1 MKKKFIYAITA
12 ICALAAG
19 CDYLDTVPGDA
30 ITGDTFWSTAD
41 AIALKQYCNTYYP
54 KLIIGHGDP
63 NGWNCGEMII
73 GEYQSDNVLSAGQ
86 NALTYGQNTVNNS
99 DSRWSWSVVRGCNAF
114 INNYEKSPAPA
125 LEKQKYAGE
134 IYFFKAWDY
143 FNKVRTFGDVPWY
156 DKELGKN
163 DPDLYK
169 GRDSRI
175 FVMNK
180 IVETIDKAIELLPKK
195 TSVSRVSKDAALCLK
210 ARICL
215 YEGTWR
221 RYRGVEGDEDFL
233 RLAYETAG
241 ILMDPGYGYSLYTE
255 GGPDQCYFNLFIQ
268 PDYKNNP
275 EIILS
280 REYDPD
286 INMGNDVS
294 KQHGSHGMSR
304 DCFEE
309 YLCAKTGLP
318 VSLCGCHNPDMGMV
332 AEMKNRD
339 GRLCQTVCIPEAGN
353 PHSNQLFRTINGKIQ
368 GGAPNI
374 QGMLTATDSRPFYAV
389 SSTGYAISKFFSMTD
404 FSKQALHTG
413 TIDAPVMRYAEVL
426 LIRAEAGAEMGLDP
440 ELDKT
445 VNALRE
451 RVGFPFK
458 LEANPV
464 EDPDLVSKYPV
475 IKGPDANLIREIR
488 RERRIELFCENQR
501 WDDIVRWKV
510 GNEVFN
516 LRERRGAPLDARLY
530 SASEIETIKSKVG
543 VDENGFILPYK
554 ESGRLERNFTD
565 KNYLFNVPLDQ
576 ISLNPNLL
584 PQNPGWDE

>member
-12 ICALAAG
+12 ICALTAG

-86 NALTYGQNTVNNS
+86 NALTYGQNTINNS
-99 DSRWSWSVVRGCNAF
+99 DSRWNWSVIRGCNAF

-163 DPDLYK
+163 DPGLYK

-175 FVMNK
+175 FVMDK

-221 RYRGVEGDEDFL
+221 RYRGIEGDETFL

-268 PDYKNNP
+268 PDFKNNP

-294 KQHGSHGMSR
+294 KQHGAHGMSR

-426 LIRAEAGAEMGLDP
+426 LIRAEAGAELGLDP

-464 EDPDLVSKYPV
+464 EDPDLVSKYPD

-516 LRERRGAPLDARLY
+516 LRERRGAPLDTRLY

>member
-1 MKKKFIYAITA
+1 MKKISTIILTFACILT
-12 ICALAAG
+12 G
-19 CDYLDTVPGDA
+19 CNYLDTVPGDSM
-30 ITGDTFWSTAD
+30 TGDTFWSTAD
-41 AIALKQYCNTYYP
+41 AVALRQYCNTYYP
-54 KLIIGHGDP
+54 RLIVGHGDP
-63 NGWNCGEMII
+63 NGWTCGDMIV
-73 GEYQSDNVLSAGQ
+73 GEYQSDNLLSTGQ
-86 NALTYGQNTVNNS
+86 NALTYGQNTINNS
-99 DSRWSWSVVRGCNAF
+99 DSRWNWSTVRGCNAF
-114 INNYEKSPAPA
+114 INNYEKSPAPLA
-125 LEKQKYAGE
+125 EKQKYAGE

-175 FVMNK
+175 VVMDK

-195 TSVSRVSKDAALCLK
+195 TSVSRVSKDAAICLK

-215 YEGTWR
+215 FEGTYR
-221 RYRGVEGDEDFL
+221 RYRDIEGGDDFL
-233 RLAYETAG
+233 KLAYDAAG
-241 ILMDPGYGYSLYTE
+241 MLMDPGFGYSLYTE

-268 PDYKNNP
+268 PSYKDNP

-280 REYDPD
+280 REYDPE
-286 INMGNDVS
+286 INMGNDVTRLN
-294 KQHGSHGMSR
+294 GSHGMSR

-309 YLCAKTGLP
+309 YLCSKTGKP
-318 VSLCGCHNPDMGMV
+318 VSICGCHNPSMGMV

-339 GRLCQTVCIPEAGN
+339 GRLVQSVCVPEAGN

-374 QGMLTATDSRPFYAV
+374 QGMLTASATRPFYAE
-389 SSTGYAISKFFSMTD
+389 SSTGYSISKFFSMKD
-404 FSKQALHTG
+404 FEDQALHHG
-413 TIDAPVMRYAEVL
+413 TIDAPVMRYAEIL
-426 LIRAEAGAEMGLDP
+426 LIRAEAGAELGLDP

-458 LEANPV
+458 LAPNPE

-488 RERRIELFCENQR
+488 RERRVELFCENFR
-501 WDDIVRWKV
+501 WNDIVRWKV

-516 LRERRGAPLDARLY
+516 LRERRGAPLDPKLY
-530 SASEIETIKSKVG
+530 SESEIEIIKSKVG
-543 VDENGFILPYK
+543 VDDDGFILPYK
-554 ESGRLERNFTD
+554 VSGRLTPNFTD
-565 KNYLFNVPLDQ
+565 KNYLFNVPLNQ

-584 PQNPGWDE
+584 PQNPGWEE